1 MALYKID
8 ILEHILGINLIDTD
22 WYLGLFTNAADP
34 LVDLALSELAGTRN
48 SIHGLMAWDGLTV
61 KNSQSFYTGAALS
74 GGIAEGWFI
83 VQATASDILWHY
95 HLITPL
101 TLAAGESAYFPVG
114 AISLD
119 LTSV

>member
-8 ILEHILGINLIDTD
+8 VLEHILGINLIDTD

-34 LVDLALSELAGTRN
+34 LADLATAELAGTRN
-48 SIHGLMAWDGLTV
+48 SITGFMAWDGLTV
-61 KNSQSFYTGAALS
+61 KNSQPFYTGSADL
-74 GGIAEGWFI
+74 GGTAQGWFI

-95 HLITPL
+95 HFITPVAL
-101 TLAAGESAYFPVG
+101 LAGESAYFPIG
-114 AISLD
+114 SISLD